1 MYYGGGMTVCVRPTV
16 KTKQYNA
23 EIRQA
28 PSQNREEKST
38 LAVKPTIINITF
50 LVRP

>member
-1 MYYGGGMTVCVRPTV
+1 MYYGGGMTARVRPTV
-16 KTKQYNA
+16 KTKQENG

-38 LAVKPTIINITF
+38 LAAKPNVINITLF
-50 LVRP
+50 